1 MPIRVL
7 VVDDSS
13 LMRRLIVRFLEE
25 DINIKVIDTA
35 VNGEEALKKIQS
47 LRPDVVTL
55 DVEMPVLDGLSTLG
69 RLMRLSPLPVV
80 MLSAH
85 TTEGARATMQALAL
99 GAVDFVAKPAKPGEM
114 SAMVADLKY
123 KIKAA
128 AQASLKK
135 IPAYTPRPAARQ
147 KTRDIKAEA
156 KMPLSPMPMPI
167 TRSSGGKIEVVV
179 IGSSTGGPAALQ
191 QIVPLLPENL
201 PVGMVIVQHIPVG
214 FSGPLAEHLDRKSK
228 VKVKHAEQG
237 DRITPGQVLV
247 SPAGYDLFFK
257 GKPGSLTVYLD
268 PGKAPVPPGG
278 FRPSVDVVMKSAAET
293 LGSHAMGVLL
303 TGMGKDGAQGMAA
316 IRKGSGHTVA
326 EDQSTCVVYGMPR
339 AAIEMGGA
347 EMVLPLNEIAGEI
360 IRSV

>member
-35 VNGEEALKKIQS
+35 ADGEEAIRKVQN

-55 DVEMPVLDGLSTLG
+55 DVEMPVLDGLATLG
-69 RLMRLSPLPVV
+69 RLMRISPAPVV

-85 TTEGARATMQALAL
+85 TTEGARATLQALAL
-99 GAVDFVAKPAKPGEM
+99 GAVDFVAKPTRPGDM
-114 SAMVADLKY
+114 AAMVADLKF

-128 AQASLKK
+128 AQASLRRA
-135 IPAYTPRPAARQ
+135 PATPARPLVRPRPPIEAAEP
-147 KTRDIKAEA
+147 KSGYASVAGTG
-156 KMPLSPMPMPI
+156 
-167 TRSSGGKIEVVV
+167 GGKIELVV

-191 QIVPLLPENL
+191 QIIPLLPENL
-201 PVGMVIVQHIPVG
+201 PAGVVIVQHIPVG
-214 FSGPLAEHLDRKSK
+214 FSGPLADHLDRKSK

-237 DRITPGQVLV
+237 DRVAPGQVLV
-247 SPAGYDLFFK
+247 SPAGYDLYFR
-257 GKPGSLTVYLD
+257 GGPGSATVYLD
-268 PGKAPVPPGG
+268 PGRGPVSPGG

-293 LGSHAMGVLL
+293 LGCHAMGVLL
-303 TGMGKDGAQGMAA
+303 TGMGKDGAQGMVA
-316 IRKGSGHTVA
+316 IKKQNGHTVA
-326 EDQSTCVVYGMPR
+326 ESKSTCVVYGMPR

-347 EMVLPLNEIAGEI
+347 GKVLPLNEIAGEI

>member
-1 MPIRVL
+1 
-7 VVDDSS
+7 
-13 LMRRLIVRFLEE
+13 
-25 DINIKVIDTA
+25 
-35 VNGEEALKKIQS
+35 
-47 LRPDVVTL
+47 
-55 DVEMPVLDGLSTLG
+55 
-69 RLMRLSPLPVV
+69 MRLSPLPVV

-99 GAVDFVAKPAKPGEM
+99 GALDFVAKPTKPGEM
-114 SAMVADLKY
+114 VAMVADLKY

-128 AQASLKK
+128 AQASLRK
-135 IPAYTPRPAARQ
+135 IPAYTSQSATGQKKQDTRP
-147 KTRDIKAEA
+147 EA
-156 KMPLSPMPMPI
+156 KTAKAPI
-167 TRSSGGKIEVVV
+167 PIPVARSSSGGKIEVVV

-201 PVGMVIVQHIPVG
+201 AVGLVIVQHIPVG

-228 VKVKHAEQG
+228 LKVKHAEQG

-257 GKPGSLTVYLD
+257 GKPGSLTVFLD
-268 PGKAPVPPGG
+268 PGRMPVHPGG

-303 TGMGKDGAQGMAA
+303 TGMGKDGAQGMVA
-316 IRKGSGHTVA
+316 IRKGNGHTVA
-326 EDQSTCVVYGMPR
+326 EAESTCVVYGMPR

-347 EMVLPLNEIAGEI
+347 ERILPLNEIAGEI
-360 IRSV
+360 IRVV